1 MKAVDSQ
8 SNHFFSPVGSFEV
21 QINDT
26 LVHSKLKTVSF
37 PDYGDIARN
46 VELAANGQQPEK
58 AKEQP
63 ITDCVIQ

>member
-1 MKAVDSQ
+1 M
-8 SNHFFSPVGSFEV
+8 

-63 ITDCVIQ
+63 IMYCVIQ